1 MSQSGP
7 RKWDPRKL
15 NGLPKIRELIL
26 GDLPRAQSVD
36 SWAPMAHPT
45 PGLSMAFSP
54 GMGFPLPQPSLLQAL
69 RISRSH
75 QSSQPPYLERNDG
88 LSGRIC
94 RQLWNRSVSAGFH
107 WEVGSRGS
115 RLFMSVSGLLRTVL
129 YQYPSITHHPWCV
142 SCCAKEGCSRT
153 RDGFTHCKAPRQWP
167 RTKIFNDGLVMP
179 TVRPY
184 KMDYLEIK

>member
-15 NGLPKIRELIL
+15 NGLRKIRELIL
-26 GDLPRAQSVD
+26 GDLPRAQSAD

-45 PGLSMAFSP
+45 PGPSMAFSP
-54 GMGFPLPQPSLLQAL
+54 GMGIPLPQPSLLQAL
-69 RISRSH
+69 WISSR
-75 QSSQPPYLERNDG
+75 PPYLERNDG

-94 RQLWNRSVSAGFH
+94 RRLWNSSVSVGFH

-142 SCCAKEGCSRT
+142 SCCAKMGYSRT
-153 RDGFTHCKAPRQWP
+153 RDGFSHCEAPRQWP
-167 RTKIFNDGLVMP
+167 RTKTFNDGLVVP